1 MALIQGLVDTQ
12 KQNLKSLGV
21 VNAGDS
27 LEIQLEVKERGGDIE
42 FVNPIFELLAIKS
55 DGTRVR
61 QLVNIRYVGN
71 IVIIEGDEQLVSCPG
86 VVSLQLIINDNKR
99 MSTCLFYFMCGKSF
113 DRDIIQS
120 IDKVGVLQ
128 ELDSYV
134 ITMFSNL
141 KEFEER
147 IIEVDKT
154 IRKLSEDMNEAEKVR
169 GAAETKRQET
179 FQAKQEEREKEYQ
192 ESKLDKDNDYN
203 LAEKNRD
210 NLYKDAES
218 SRNQLYL
225 NEKSDRNN
233 KFEQEKDDRKLEF
246 NTLKAKMEEATN
258 NSKNEENRRALTFT
272 DLREAMEHLKSTMI
286 ENNNVMVNNE
296 SGRVA
301 AETKRVADFNK
312 MKEDNTTLGNNLT
325 QKVDNK
331 IIEIEKINEDF
342 KKNISAQYEDIVTEF
357 DKVIANVTNG
367 NENATN
373 SEIVQAR
380 GKEVN
385 LNARLDN
392 FDEQLETKAN
402 DTDLKVLETRMD
414 TFTSLK
420 EDSTTG
426 DAELIDSRLDS
437 SGNVF
442 DNVGKNIRNIDY
454 MLKSIFKHTEIINET
469 ITTQSK
475 SLYYNFK
482 IGKYYK
488 ISITCPATYSFSFK
502 KSGKLNTIIS
512 NKTKNTEG
520 LYFYC
525 DKAYTEVIT
534 YSNPTSELKLIIS
547 ELSIDNSNINLLNNI
562 DENSLANLDNV
573 SRIFISREL
582 LNFKF
587 TSSPNT
593 QKCEFKKGVKY
604 KFNVNSNDI
613 TYSISLLPSYPSV
626 TGYIPIIPNT
636 NQSKNDF
643 EYIPEQDFTGIMV
656 WNSTPASGTIDVQIT
671 TDSVDGKLVY
681 EEIESELKNIYS
693 AYFGDSITSDDVTGI
708 GTRVAEILGCKLT
721 GNFAIGASTCSDFH
735 NNDTNLSEV
744 NLSRPSNTYASINVL
759 SNQVRRCLQYTTAA
773 ESQIIWKHK
782 LDGSFNIDTAKG
794 VGLGNTDKIPNF
806 IYIAI
811 GTNDGIDSKTE
822 VVDDTSTVF
831 SQTYSQLTRLSLA
844 SALRWAIETLQCAYP
859 KAKIFVAS
867 PLQTSRTEGNFSY
880 NSNLQKRNII
890 EKVCQFCSVEFI
902 DSFSRSGYSTF
913 RANDNGD
920 GIHPGADWKERIAQ
934 FIANEIRN
942 KYVVNS

>member
-1 MALIQGLVDTQ
+1 MAQLIKAVIDTQ
-12 KQNLKSLGV
+12 KNSYRSIGQ
-21 VNAGDS
+21 VNAADD
-27 LEIQLEVKERGGDIE
+27 LELELEVKMNGQPIQ
-42 FVNPIFELLAIKS
+42 FVNPECELLIKKT
-55 DGTRVR
+55 DNNKVR
-61 QLVNIRYVGN
+61 QTKDILYQDGKFKIKV
-71 IVIIEGDEQLVSCPG
+71 DEQGVTYPGIVTCQLVTKEDG
-86 VVSLQLIINDNKR
+86 RV
-99 MSTCLFYFMCGKSF
+99 STCLFYFMVGTSL
-113 DRDIIQS
+113 DREVLQS
-120 IDKVGVLQ
+120 ISKVEVLEQ
-128 ELDSYV
+128 LEEYIV
-134 ITMFSNL
+134 TAFANL
-141 KEFEER
+141 KDFEEKVLSSD
-147 IIEVDKT
+147 ET
-154 IRKLSEDMNEAEKVR
+154 IRKLNYDMNESEKIRDTAEL
-169 GAAETKRQET
+169 KRQEV
-179 FQAKQEEREKEYQ
+179 F
-192 ESKLDKDNDYN
+192 ESKESERQKSYTV
-203 LAEKNRD
+203 AEGNRD
-210 NLYKDAES
+210 NRYSFSEEDRNALYRDAEVERDRLYSEEKINRSNQFNIESKDRES
-218 SRNQLYL
+218 SFNQL
-225 NEKSDRNN
+225 KS
-233 KFEQEKDDRKLEF
+233 
-246 NTLKAKMEEATN
+246 KMEDVTN
-258 NSKNEENRRALTFT
+258 NSKTEEDKRALVFN
-272 DLREAMEHLKSTMI
+272 DLKEAMEYLKSTMVKNNDTI
-286 ENNNVMVNNE
+286 VDNENQ
-296 SGRVA
+296 RVQ
-301 AETKRVADFNK
+301 AEQDRVIRFNQ
-312 MKEDNTTLGNNLT
+312 MEEDNNAF
-325 QKVDNK
+325 KK
-331 IIEIEKINEDF
+331 KINE
-342 KKNISAQYEDIVTEF
+342 QYEDIVTEF

>member
-1 MALIQGLVDTQ
+1 MAQLIKAVIDTQ
-12 KQNLKSLGV
+12 KNSYRSIGQ
-21 VNAGDS
+21 VNAADD
-27 LEIQLEVKERGGDIE
+27 LELELEVKMNGQPIE
-42 FVNPIFELLAIKS
+42 FINPECELLIKKS
-55 DGTRVR
+55 DNNKVR
-61 QLVNIRYVGN
+61 QTKD
-71 IVIIEGDEQLVSCPG
+71 IIYKDGKFKIKVDEQGVTYPG
-86 VVSLQLIINDNKR
+86 IVTCQLLTREDGR
-99 MSTCLFYFMCGKSF
+99 VSTCLFYFMVGTSL
-113 DRDIIQS
+113 DREVLQS
-120 IDKVGVLQ
+120 ISKVEVLE
-128 ELDSYV
+128 ELDEYV
-134 ITMFSNL
+134 ATAFANL
-141 KEFEER
+141 DEYEKR
-147 IIEVDKT
+147 IISADET
-154 IRKLSEDMNEAEKVR
+154 IRKLNDDMNEAEKIR
-169 GAAETKRQET
+169 GASELERQET
-179 FQAKQEEREKEYQ
+179 FKDLKENMNATI
-192 ESKLDKDNDYN
+192 SN
-203 LAEKNRD
+203 L
-210 NLYKDAES
+210 ES
-218 SRNQLYL
+218 SINLSNL
-225 NEKSDRNN
+225 NEKERSEVFNSLKSDLESIKQDLNTLNTNITLEEGKRVQAEINRVN
-233 KFEQEKDDRKLEF
+233 KALEIIEKLES
-246 NTLKAKMEEATN
+246 TN
-258 NSKNEENRRALTFT
+258 NSVATAEAERVTVFNDIKSELTSLKEALTTINNTANSNEEVR
-272 DLREAMEHLKSTMI
+272 K
-286 ENNNVMVNNE
+286 ENEV
-296 SGRVA
+296 GRVA
-301 AETKRVADFNK
+301 AEQQRQDNFNS
-312 MKEDNTTLGNNLT
+312 MKLENDNFKKG
-325 QKVDNK
+325 
-331 IIEIEKINEDF
+331 INE
-342 KKNISAQYEDIVTEF
+342 QYDNIVTEF

-392 FDEQLETKAN
+392 FDEQLDNKASK
-402 DTDLKVLETRMD
+402 TEIEVERRRID
-414 TFTSLK
+414 TFTSLPQG
-420 EDSTTG
+420 STTG
-426 DAELIDSRLDS
+426 DAELIDSRIDS
-437 SGNVF
+437 SGNIF
-442 DNVGKNIRNIDY
+442 PNSGRNIRNIDY

-502 KSGKLNTIIS
+502 ESGKLNTIIS

-534 YSNPTSELKLIIS
+534 YLNPTSELKLIIS

-643 EYIPEQDFTGIMV
+643 EYIPEQDFTGIIV

-671 TDSVDGKLVY
+671 TDSIDGKLVY

-759 SNQVRRCLQYTTAA
+759 SNQVRRCLQYTTAV
-773 ESQIIWKHK
+773 ESQITWNHK
-782 LDGSFNIDTAKG
+782 LDGSFNIDTTKG

>member
-1 MALIQGLVDTQ
+1 MITKVIKFDINKNLYNTLIAKQGDT
-12 KQNLKSLGV
+12 KSRFLLFNLLDGSIPF
-21 VNAGDS
+21 S
-27 LEIQLEVKERGGDIE
+27 LENRSVRVYAVKPDRTEVFNDLIITDAAKGYCILELTTQMLAVAGTVKLELMVIE
-42 FVNPIFELLAIKS
+42 EDKKLTSNIFYMDVKKSINSEKAVVSTNEFGALLTALSSLNEYDNYKKEIAAAR
-55 DGTRVR
+55 DGEANLLTKVKK
-61 QLVNIRYVGN
+61 I
-71 IVIIEGDEQLVSCPG
+71 DEQL
-86 VVSLQLIINDNKR
+86 D
-99 MSTCLFYFMCGKSF
+99 
-113 DRDIIQS
+113 
-120 IDKVGVLQ
+120 
-128 ELDSYV
+128 
-134 ITMFSNL
+134 
-141 KEFEER
+141 
-147 IIEVDKT
+147 
-154 IRKLSEDMNEAEKVR
+154 
-169 GAAETKRQET
+169 
-179 FQAKQEEREKEYQ
+179 
-192 ESKLDKDNDYN
+192 
-203 LAEKNRD
+203 
-210 NLYKDAES
+210 
-218 SRNQLYL
+218 
-225 NEKSDRNN
+225 
-233 KFEQEKDDRKLEF
+233 
-246 NTLKAKMEEATN
+246 
-258 NSKNEENRRALTFT
+258 
-272 DLREAMEHLKSTMI
+272 
-286 ENNNVMVNNE
+286 
-296 SGRVA
+296 
-301 AETKRVADFNK
+301 
-312 MKEDNTTLGNNLT
+312 
-325 QKVDNK
+325 
-331 IIEIEKINEDF
+331 
-342 KKNISAQYEDIVTEF
+342 
-357 DKVIANVTNG
+357 
-367 NENATN
+367 
-373 SEIVQAR
+373 
-380 GKEVN
+380 
-385 LNARLDN
+385 
-392 FDEQLETKAN
+392 TKAN

>member
-1 MALIQGLVDTQ
+1 MNTKIIKFDINKNLYNTLIAKQGDT
-12 KQNLKSLGV
+12 KSRFLLFNLLDGSIPF
-21 VNAGDS
+21 S
-27 LEIQLEVKERGGDIE
+27 LENRSVRVYAVKPDRTEVFNDLIITDAAKGYCILELTTQILAVAGTVKLELMVIE
-42 FVNPIFELLAIKS
+42 EDKKLTSSIFYMDVKASINSEKA
-55 DGTRVR
+55 
-61 QLVNIRYVGN
+61 
-71 IVIIEGDEQLVSCPG
+71 
-86 VVSLQLIINDNKR
+86 VVSTN
-99 MSTCLFYFMCGKSF
+99 
-113 DRDIIQS
+113 
-120 IDKVGVLQ
+120 
-128 ELDSYV
+128 
-134 ITMFSNL
+134 
-141 KEFEER
+141 EFGALL
-147 IIEVDKT
+147 T
-154 IRKLSEDMNEAEKVR
+154 ALS
-169 GAAETKRQET
+169 
-179 FQAKQEEREKEYQ
+179 
-192 ESKLDKDNDYN
+192 S
-203 LAEKNRD
+203 
-210 NLYKDAES
+210 
-218 SRNQLYL
+218 L
-225 NEKSDRNN
+225 NEYDNYKKEIAAARDG
-233 KFEQEKDDRKLEF
+233 
-246 NTLKAKMEEATN
+246 EAN
-258 NSKNEENRRALTFT
+258 LLTKVKKI
-272 DLREAMEHLKSTMI
+272 DEHL
-286 ENNNVMVNNE
+286 EH
-296 SGRVA
+296 
-301 AETKRVADFNK
+301 
-312 MKEDNTTLGNNLT
+312 
-325 QKVDNK
+325 
-331 IIEIEKINEDF
+331 
-342 KKNISAQYEDIVTEF
+342 
-357 DKVIANVTNG
+357 
-367 NENATN
+367 
-373 SEIVQAR
+373 
-380 GKEVN
+380 
-385 LNARLDN
+385 
-392 FDEQLETKAN
+392 KAN

>member
-1 MALIQGLVDTQ
+1 MAYKKTLWKDR
-12 KQNLKSLGV
+12 V
-21 VNAGDS
+21 VEKPNTYRS
-27 LEIQLEVKERGGDIE
+27 VE
-42 FVNPIFELLAIKS
+42 NP
-55 DGTRVR
+55 DGTITLYPITGQVIEKGTPVSAAN
-61 QLVNIRYVGN
+61 LNKIENG
-71 IVIIEGDEQLVSCPG
+71 IVELNEQL
-86 VVSLQLIINDNKR
+86 DN
-99 MSTCLFYFMCGKSF
+99 
-113 DRDIIQS
+113 
-120 IDKVGVLQ
+120 
-128 ELDSYV
+128 
-134 ITMFSNL
+134 
-141 KEFEER
+141 
-147 IIEVDKT
+147 
-154 IRKLSEDMNEAEKVR
+154 
-169 GAAETKRQET
+169 
-179 FQAKQEEREKEYQ
+179 
-192 ESKLDKDNDYN
+192 
-203 LAEKNRD
+203 
-210 NLYKDAES
+210 
-218 SRNQLYL
+218 
-225 NEKSDRNN
+225 
-233 KFEQEKDDRKLEF
+233 
-246 NTLKAKMEEATN
+246 
-258 NSKNEENRRALTFT
+258 
-272 DLREAMEHLKSTMI
+272 
-286 ENNNVMVNNE
+286 
-296 SGRVA
+296 
-301 AETKRVADFNK
+301 
-312 MKEDNTTLGNNLT
+312 
-325 QKVDNK
+325 
-331 IIEIEKINEDF
+331 
-342 KKNISAQYEDIVTEF
+342 
-357 DKVIANVTNG
+357 
-367 NENATN
+367 
-373 SEIVQAR
+373 
-380 GKEVN
+380 
-385 LNARLDN
+385 
-392 FDEQLETKAN
+392 KAN